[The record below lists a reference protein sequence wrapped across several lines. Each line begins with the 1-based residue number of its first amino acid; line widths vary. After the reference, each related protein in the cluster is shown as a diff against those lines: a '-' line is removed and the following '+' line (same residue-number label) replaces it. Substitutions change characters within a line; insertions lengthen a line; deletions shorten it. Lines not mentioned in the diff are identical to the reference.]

1 MCEDIDYSINEKKTW
16 YWFKLNDPDKHME
29 ITVEMFTIPWK
40 YDTVRMKR
48 NCCISLKITNKSEP
62 ICEATYRYNED
73 ELAVF
78 GILADTVRSYN
89 KKLGNNIPQVMGIL
103 TILEEYENDS
113 DNPFHNVNTMLS
125 TIDCIVF
132 IKDYFYN
139 KKDGRLTRN

>member
-1 MCEDIDYSINEKKTW
+1 MDKEIDYSINEKKVW
-16 YWFKLNDPDKHME
+16 YWFKLNDPDKGME
-29 ITVEMFTIPWK
+29 VTVEMFTIPWK

-62 ICEATYRYNED
+62 LCEATYRYNED

-78 GILADTVRSYN
+78 GILTDTVRSYN
-89 KKLGNNIPQVMGIL
+89 KKLGNNISPVMSIL
-103 TILEEYENDS
+103 TILEDYETES

-132 IKDYFYN
+132 IKDFFY
-139 KKDGRLTRN
+139 KEEGRLTRN

>member
-1 MCEDIDYSINEKKTW
+1 MDKAVDYTIDKTKVW
-16 YWFKLNDPDKHME
+16 YWFKLNDPDKNME
-29 ITVEMFTIPWK
+29 VTVEMFTIPWK

-48 NCCISLKITNKSEP
+48 NCCISLKVTNKSEP
-62 ICEATYRYNED
+62 ICEAIYRYNED

-78 GILADTVRSYN
+78 GILTDTVRSYN

-113 DNPFHNVNTMLS
+113 DNPFHNLNTMLS